1 VTITAQLLMY
11 MMMTSFKMFSI
22 MSPGEKIRPIL
33 EKIIQHL
40 VILEL
45 RKAEVS

>member
-1 VTITAQLLMY
+1 MTAQLLMY

-33 EKIIQHL
+33 ERIMQHL
-40 VILEL
+40 IISRL
-45 RKAEVS
+45 KEVEGS